1 MDLIEKF
8 IDFEKVKDFHF
19 LLELVIIL
27 VAVKLAGHFS
37 KKFGQPAVFGELLVG
52 IVLGPALLGWI
63 TVDPDNPGLIKELA
77 DVGVIL
83 LMFLAGLET
92 DVDEFKKSAYGSTL
106 VAIGGVII
114 PLIMG
119 FVFGRMFGYDSTT
132 AIFIGTI
139 LVATSVSITVQT
151 LRELGK
157 LQSKEGTTIL
167 GAAVLDD
174 ILGVITLSI
183 VIGVAASGGGGGSVL
198 DIVILLV
205 KIVLFFV
212 LTLLLGRH
220 LLPRLFKWAANLM
233 TTEVVLTFG
242 IIIALIFAYGAEMFG
257 MAGIV
262 GSYFAGLML
271 SMTKFRTELFERV
284 EIVSFSFFVPIFFVS
299 IGVSA
304 DVAGLTGETI
314 LLIVVLSIVAILTKL
329 VGSGIGAKLAGFD
342 WRSSTGI
349 GAGMIARGEVG
360 LIVASIGFSRGLID
374 NELFTVTVIIVLLTT
389 LVTPPALKAVFNR
402 GEKEA
407 NEHS

>member
-1 MDLIEKF
+1 
-8 IDFEKVKDFHF
+8 
-19 LLELVIIL
+19 
-27 VAVKLAGHFS
+27 
-37 KKFGQPAVFGELLVG
+37 
-52 IVLGPALLGWI
+52 
-63 TVDPDNPGLIKELA
+63 
-77 DVGVIL
+77 
-83 LMFLAGLET
+83 
-92 DVDEFKKSAYGSTL
+92 
-106 VAIGGVII
+106 
-114 PLIMG
+114 
-119 FVFGRMFGYDSTT
+119 
-132 AIFIGTI
+132 
-139 LVATSVSITVQT
+139 
-151 LRELGK
+151 
-157 LQSKEGTTIL
+157 
-167 GAAVLDD
+167 
-174 ILGVITLSI
+174 
-183 VIGVAASGGGGGSVL
+183 
-198 DIVILLV
+198 
-205 KIVLFFV
+205 
-212 LTLLLGRH
+212 
-220 LLPRLFKWAANLM
+220 
-233 TTEVVLTFG
+233 
-242 IIIALIFAYGAEMFG
+242 IFAYGAEMFG